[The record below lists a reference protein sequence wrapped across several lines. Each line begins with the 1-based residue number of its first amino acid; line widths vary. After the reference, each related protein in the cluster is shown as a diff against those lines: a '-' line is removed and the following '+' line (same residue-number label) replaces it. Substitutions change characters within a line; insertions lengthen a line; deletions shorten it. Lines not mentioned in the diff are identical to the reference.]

1 LELLQ
6 INAFNHVGQ
15 IKVKSF
21 LRETISSLSGES
33 KCSYASTTSAENLL
47 QPYQVSFIQIS
58 IMDVNIPNMLE
69 ITLNKASIE

>member
-33 KCSYASTTSAENLL
+33 KCSYASTSAENLL
-47 QPYQVSFIQIS
+47 QPYQVSFVQIS
-58 IMDVNIPNMLE
+58 IMDANIPNMLE